1 MTRIVVDSTLDLPQD
16 TMTELGIEMVPLMV
30 HFGDQAFRD
39 KIDLDSEEFFDRL
52 GKATQLPTTSQP
64 SPAAFIEAY
73 SRIPE
78 DEPIVSIHIA
88 HQLSGTIESAR
99 LAVQEMPGRDIR
111 IVDSGNTTWA
121 AGLLALEAVDS
132 IKAGEDAG
140 AVVARVEELAP
151 RLRLLAIL
159 DTLKYVIMGGRVSR
173 VQGALGGLLR
183 VKPIMLVAEGEIH
196 RMPPARTWG
205 QAQQKVVE
213 DINEHGGAERIAV
226 IHARA
231 PDAGATMKKM
241 IEASLGADGV
251 LEGTIGPV
259 IGTHSGPGAV
269 GVAYIARAG

>member
-1 MTRIVVDSTLDLPQD
+1 MTRIVVDSTLDLPTE
-16 TMTELGIEMVPLMV
+16 TMKELGIEMVPLMV

-52 GKATQLPTTSQP
+52 ENVTQLPTTSQP
-64 SPAAFIEAY
+64 SPAAFIEVY

-121 AGLLALEAVDS
+121 AGLLALEACEA
-132 IKAGEDAG
+132 IKAGEDVN
-140 AVVARVEELAP
+140 AVVARVEELVP
-151 RLRLLAIL
+151 RLRLLAVL

-183 VKPIMLVAEGEIH
+183 VKPIMLVAQGEIH
-196 RMPPARTWG
+196 RQAPARTWG
-205 QAQQKVVE
+205 QAQQKVLE
-213 DINEHGGAERIAV
+213 DIAEHGGAERLAV

-231 PDAGATMKKM
+231 PQAAATMKTTL
-241 IEASLGADGV
+241 EEGLGATGV
-251 LEGTIGPV
+251 LDGTIGPV

-269 GVAYIARAG
+269 GVAYIARTA

>member
-1 MTRIVVDSTLDLPQD
+1 MTRIVVDSTLDLPAD
-16 TMTELGIEMVPLMV
+16 TMKALGIEMVPLMV

-39 KIDLDSEEFFDRL
+39 KLDLEGEEFFDRL
-52 GKATQLPTTSQP
+52 EKVTQLPTTSQP

-99 LAVQEMPGRDIR
+99 LAAQELPGRDIR

-121 AGLLALEAVDS
+121 AGLLALEAADA
-132 IKAGEDAG
+132 IKAGKDVS
-140 AVVARVEELAP
+140 AVVARVEELVP

-159 DTLKYVIMGGRVSR
+159 DTLRYVIMGGRVSR
-173 VQGALGGLLR
+173 MQGAIGGLLR
-183 VKPIMLVAEGEIH
+183 VKPIMLVAQGEIH

-205 QAQQKVVE
+205 QAQQKVLE
-213 DINEHGGAERIAV
+213 DIGEHGGAERIAV

-231 PDAGATMKKM
+231 PEAGATM
-241 IEASLGADGV
+241 
-251 LEGTIGPV
+251 
-259 IGTHSGPGAV
+259 
-269 GVAYIARAG
+269 